1 MAKFDKDVFLSDI
14 TDKVKGAI
22 ESGLI
27 SQEDINNDDT
37 DRLVGFIQYALSDY
51 IEDRKGAIDILR
63 DFNYDE
69 RYAWSAL
76 EKQIGGEIK
85 SLFDVALANL
95 WKFLE
100 SSGLLS
106 YAYYTEGVSAESS
119 KASPIVSYEDE
130 EFEDENDLAGEI
142 NDDEFEEDFEDDFIE
157 EEPMEDEEEVE
168 ESYAGNFDDDFDFDE
183 MPTKKEWWE
192 EDEEEIETPRQRDY
206 KYDEL
211 IRRRNA
217 SSRRNFRSR

>member
-1 MAKFDKDVFLSDI
+1 MAKFDKDVFLADM
-14 TDKVKGAI
+14 TDKVKDAI

-37 DRLVGFIQYALSDY
+37 DRLIGFIQYILSEY
-51 IEDRKGAIDILR
+51 IEDRKNAIDILR

-106 YAYYTEGVSAESS
+106 YAYYTEGAAPESS
-119 KASPIVSYEDE
+119 KATPIISNYSEDEFEEDNELVGEIDDE
-130 EFEDENDLAGEI
+130 EFEDEFVEDF
-142 NDDEFEEDFEDDFIE
+142 DDEETNTEDNELEESFEEYEEDYD
-157 EEPMEDEEEVE
+157 
-168 ESYAGNFDDDFDFDE
+168 
-183 MPTKKEWWE
+183 MPRRKDWWE
-192 EDEEEIETPRQRDY
+192 EDDIDDYSNDDY
-206 KYDEL
+206 KYGEL
-211 IRRRNA
+211 VRKRQA
-217 SSRRNFRSR
+217 SSKRNFRSR

>member
-1 MAKFDKDVFLSDI
+1 MAKFDKDVFLADI
-14 TDKVKGAI
+14 TDKVKDAI

-37 DRLVGFIQYALSDY
+37 DRLIGFIQYILSEY
-51 IEDRKGAIDILR
+51 IEDRKKAIDILR

-106 YAYYTEGVSAESS
+106 YAYYIEGATPESS
-119 KASPIVSYEDE
+119 KATPIISNYS
-130 EFEDENDLAGEI
+130 
-142 NDDEFEEDFEDDFIE
+142 DDEFEEDNELMGEIDDEEFEDDFE
-157 EEPMEDEEEVE
+157 EEPNVEDEELE
-168 ESYAGNFDDDFDFDE
+168 ESFEEFEDEDFD
-183 MPTKKEWWE
+183 MPRRKDWWE
-192 EDEEEIETPRQRDY
+192 EDEDIDDYSNDDY
-206 KYDEL
+206 KYGEL
-211 IRRRNA
+211 VRKRQA
-217 SSRRNFRSR
+217 SSKRNFRSR

>member
-1 MAKFDKDVFLSDI
+1 MAKFDKDVFLADI
-14 TDKVKGAI
+14 TDKVKDAI

-37 DRLVGFIQYALSDY
+37 DRLIGFIQYILSEY
-51 IEDRKGAIDILR
+51 IEDRKKAIDILR

-106 YAYYTEGVSAESS
+106 YAYYIEGATPESS
-119 KASPIVSYEDE
+119 KATPIISNYSDDEFEEDNELMGEIDDE
-130 EFEDENDLAGEI
+130 EFEDE
-142 NDDEFEEDFEDDFIE
+142 FE
-157 EEPMEDEEEVE
+157 EEPNVEDEELE
-168 ESYAGNFDDDFDFDE
+168 ESFEEFEDEDFD
-183 MPTKKEWWE
+183 MPRRKDWWE
-192 EDEEEIETPRQRDY
+192 EDEEIDDYSNDDY
-206 KYDEL
+206 KYGEL
-211 IRRRNA
+211 VRKRQA
-217 SSRRNFRSR
+217 SSKRNFRSR

>member
-1 MAKFDKDVFLSDI
+1 MAKFDKDVFLADM
-14 TDKVKGAI
+14 TDKVKDAI

-37 DRLVGFIQYALSDY
+37 DRLIGFIQYILSEY
-51 IEDRKGAIDILR
+51 IEDRKTAIDILR

-106 YAYYTEGVSAESS
+106 YAYYTEGATPESS
-119 KASPIVSYEDE
+119 KATPIISNYS
-130 EFEDENDLAGEI
+130 
-142 NDDEFEEDFEDDFIE
+142 DDEFEEDNELMGEIDDEFEDDFEDDFE
-157 EEPMEDEEEVE
+157 EESNVEDEELE
-168 ESYAGNFDDDFDFDE
+168 ESFEDEYEDEDFDTPRRKD
-183 MPTKKEWWE
+183 WWE
-192 EDEEEIETPRQRDY
+192 EDEDIDDYSNDDY
-206 KYDEL
+206 KYGEL
-211 IRRRNA
+211 VRRRQA
-217 SSRRNFRSR
+217 SSKRSFRSR

>member
-1 MAKFDKDVFLSDI
+1 MAKFDKDVFLADM
-14 TDKVKGAI
+14 TDKVKDAI

-37 DRLVGFIQYALSDY
+37 DRLIGFIQYTLSEY
-51 IEDRKGAIDILR
+51 IEDRKNAIDILR

-106 YAYYTEGVSAESS
+106 YAYYTEGTTPESS
-119 KASPIVSYEDE
+119 KATPIISNYS
-130 EFEDENDLAGEI
+130 
-142 NDDEFEEDFEDDFIE
+142 DDEFEEDNELMGEIDDEEFEDDFENDFE
-157 EEPMEDEEEVE
+157 EESNVEDEELD
-168 ESYAGNFDDDFDFDE
+168 ESFEDEYEDEDFDTPRRKD
-183 MPTKKEWWE
+183 WWE
-192 EDEEEIETPRQRDY
+192 EEDEDIDDYSNDDY
-206 KYDEL
+206 KYGEL
-211 IRRRNA
+211 VRRRQA
-217 SSRRNFRSR
+217 SSKRSFRSR

>member
-14 TDKVKGAI
+14 TDKVKEAI
-22 ESGLI
+22 EAGLI

-37 DRLVGFIQYALSDY
+37 DRLIGFIQYALSDY
-51 IEDRKGAIDILR
+51 IEDRKAAIDILR

-100 SSGLLS
+100 SSGLLN
-106 YAYYTEGVSAESS
+106 YAYYTEGISPESA
-119 KASPIVSYEDE
+119 KASPVVDYEE
-130 EFEDENDLAGEI
+130 NEFEDENDLMGEI
-142 NDDEFEEDFEDDFIE
+142 NDDEFEDEDYTEEDDIEESFISEYEDEDFNDID
-157 EEPMEDEEEVE
+157 
-168 ESYAGNFDDDFDFDE
+168 
-183 MPTKKEWWE
+183 TKKEWWE
-192 EDEEEIETPRQRDY
+192 EDYIDETPMEKDY
-206 KYDEL
+206 KYEEL
-211 IRRRNA
+211 VRKRNA

>member
-1 MAKFDKDVFLSDI
+1 MAKFDKDVFLADI
-14 TDKVKGAI
+14 TDKVKDAI

-37 DRLVGFIQYALSDY
+37 DRLIGFIQYILSEY
-51 IEDRKGAIDILR
+51 IEDRKKAIDILR

-106 YAYYTEGVSAESS
+106 YAYYIEGATPESS
-119 KASPIVSYEDE
+119 KATPIISNYS
-130 EFEDENDLAGEI
+130 
-142 NDDEFEEDFEDDFIE
+142 DDEFEEDNELMGEIDDEEFEDDFE
-157 EEPMEDEEEVE
+157 EDPNVEDEELE
-168 ESYAGNFDDDFDFDE
+168 ESFEEFEDEDFD
-183 MPTKKEWWE
+183 MPRRKDWWE
-192 EDEEEIETPRQRDY
+192 EDEDIDDYSNDDY
-206 KYDEL
+206 KYGEL
-211 IRRRNA
+211 VRKRQA
-217 SSRRNFRSR
+217 SSKRNFRSR

>member
-1 MAKFDKDVFLSDI
+1 MAKFDKDVFLADI
-14 TDKVKGAI
+14 TDKVKDAI

-37 DRLVGFIQYALSDY
+37 DRLIGFIQYILSEY
-51 IEDRKGAIDILR
+51 IEDRKKAIDILR

-106 YAYYTEGVSAESS
+106 YAYYIEGATPESS
-119 KASPIVSYEDE
+119 KATPIISNYS
-130 EFEDENDLAGEI
+130 
-142 NDDEFEEDFEDDFIE
+142 DDEFEEDNELMGEIDDEEFEDDFE
-157 EEPMEDEEEVE
+157 EEPNVEDEELE
-168 ESYAGNFDDDFDFDE
+168 ESFEEFEDEDFDIPRRKD
-183 MPTKKEWWE
+183 WWE
-192 EDEEEIETPRQRDY
+192 EDEDIDDYSNDDY
-206 KYDEL
+206 KYGEL
-211 IRRRNA
+211 VRKRQA
-217 SSRRNFRSR
+217 SSKRNFRSR